1 MSDQYAKARDV
12 AEAAIRE
19 GIRLS
24 PTTQDRELWESMLDR
39 LLMIDSRE
47 ASNG

>member
-1 MSDQYAKARDV
+1 MADQYAKARDT

-24 PTTQDRELWESMLDR
+24 PTIEDRELWESMLDR
-39 LLMIDSRE
+39 LDMIDKISE
-47 ASNG
+47 